1 MNSLVGRHSFMH
13 AHIENGFHKI
23 LIRRHMINQAINS
36 RKRDKGKSFMSGKWI
51 AIGILIAL
59 LAVAGIFV
67 LLYYGTYNNLV
78 GLEES
83 VDEKWAQVEQ
93 ELQRRYDLIP
103 RVVNASKLYIKYEGS
118 VLQEITTLRSQWAAA
133 MQTGN
138 IDTINNAT
146 GNMEGGLSRLIAVF
160 EAYPDLKA
168 VQVVQDLMIVLEG
181 TENRISTERM
191 RYNEAVRD
199 LNRSVRVF
207 PANLWSSNWGF
218 EKREYFKAK
227 VGAEEPPPVPTD

>member
-1 MNSLVGRHSFMH
+1 
-13 AHIENGFHKI
+13 
-23 LIRRHMINQAINS
+23 
-36 RKRDKGKSFMSGKWI
+36 MSGKWA
-51 AIGILIAL
+51 AIGIAIVI
-59 LAVAGIFV
+59 VAIIGGYF

-78 GLEES
+78 ALEES

-103 RVVNASKLYIKYEGS
+103 RVVNACKLYIKYEGS
-118 VLQEITTLRSQWAAA
+118 ILQNITMLRSQWASA

-138 IDTINNAT
+138 MEAINNAT
-146 GNMEGGLSRLIAVF
+146 SNFESELPKLIAVF

-168 VQVVQDLMIVLEG
+168 SQLVQDLMIALEG

-199 LNRSVRVF
+199 YNRNIRSF
-207 PANLWSSNWGF
+207 PANLWASGWGF
-218 EKREYFKAK
+218 ESRIYFKAK
-227 VGAEEPPPVPTD
+227 VGAEEPPPVPID